1 MPRNTSS
8 LFAAVL
14 RARWMLLPAI
24 AGGLVTLA
32 VLPPWLPGWAQ
43 AVVMEAFAPVC
54 HQLPERSMHVSGTA
68 LAVCDRCLGIY
79 TGAVAG
85 AFVARMAAG
94 VGTHASPWVVLGIG
108 VAPAGADWLG
118 PWLGL
123 WTNTPSSRF
132 LTGLWLGGA
141 VAWMLIGAIRSASP
155 RTR

>member
-1 MPRNTSS
+1 MPGG
-8 LFAAVL
+8 
-14 RARWMLLPAI
+14 RWMLIPAL

-32 VLPPWLPGWAQ
+32 ILPLWLPAWTQ
-43 AVVMEAFAPVC
+43 AVVMQAFAPVC
-54 HQLPERSMHVSGTA
+54 HQLPERSMHLSGTA

-79 TGAVAG
+79 IGAVAG

-94 VGTHASPWVVLGIG
+94 VGRHASPWVVLGIG
-108 VAPAGADWLG
+108 AVPAGVDWLG

-123 WTNTPSSRF
+123 WANTPSSRL

-141 VAWMLIGAIRSASP
+141 VAWMVVRAIRAASH